1 MSCSPPAGLPMLG
14 CCGST
19 PPRFEKAQKII
30 YANFYAFP
38 QNNERITDPNHLK
51 QIPLRLFRRYAIDVT
66 INPGPVNGHGP
77 SSWHNEGRI
86 NLDTGVYTSLYPPPN
101 PFFSDWQA
109 MGSSVP
115 RPPGPTTS
123 EEYTET
129 SMHGIARYDNRFG
142 PAHDGEVAVDV
153 TYTLSEEIDPW
164 AMVQAKLLETP
175 YPAPYPDWY
184 GLEAATQ
191 LWLHLEN
198 GTVSPWTFGGAG
210 GAGALVGGQG
220 FGESV
225 FTATIGL
232 FNMMQD
238 FFDRAN
244 RDIFFLAR
252 GLTKNWRSEP
262 VCVFPQ
268 HLIGSGDYSTH
279 PCIRYPDANA
289 NATVGF
295 EIMDPMP
302 VPNRQQ
308 AYITY
313 RRTDVVNDRP
323 ACCNPPP

>member
-1 MSCSPPAGLPMLG
+1 MLG
-14 CCGST
+14 CCT
-19 PPRFEKAQKII
+19 LPPRFQKAQKII

-51 QIPLRLFRRYAIDVT
+51 LIPLRLFRHYSIDVT
-66 INPGPVNGHGP
+66 INGAPVGKG
-77 SSWHNEGRI
+77 SASWHNEGRI
-86 NLDTGVYTSLYPPPN
+86 NLDSGDYTSLWPPPAA
-101 PFFSDWQA
+101 FLDIWHA
-109 MGSSVP
+109 MGSNIP
-115 RPPGPTTS
+115 RPPSPYTS

-129 SMHGIARYDNRFG
+129 SMHGIGRYDDRFG
-142 PAHDGEVAVDV
+142 PAHDGEFAVDV

-175 YPAPYPDWY
+175 YPAPYDPTF
-184 GLEAATQ
+184 GVEAATT

-198 GTVSPWTFGGAG
+198 GTVSPWTVGGGGGAG
-210 GAGALVGGQG
+210 SLMGGQG

-238 FFDRAN
+238 SFDRAN
-244 RDIFFLAR
+244 RDLFFLAR

-268 HLIGSGDYSTH
+268 HLIAGSPGDYSTH

-295 EIMDPMP
+295 EIFDPMV

-308 AYITY
+308 AYVTY
-313 RRTDVVNDRP
+313 RRTDAVNDRP